1 MLMAASLDTL
11 LLVALAGI
19 PLSALFAGHRLG
31 RWLLVML
38 YVAQLGLLVTLAPG
52 ATTHSSRLA
61 FSLLGNPV
69 GWQLDALGWYFA
81 LVTIGAAGFAAAYAA
96 GEWGEVNGRRGLSLR
111 WLYAGL
117 QINVLAMLLLLSAAD
132 FVSLFIGWE
141 LTSWAGLILMLLG
154 GTEAIRAGRRYIVY
168 AIAGGMAVFAGL
180 VLTYAA
186 TGSLQFAALQAAAPS
201 LGTGQLWTIVLLF
214 VLGFSVK
221 MATMPFHLWQAPAY
235 AYSPGPA
242 SAFLGSISARMGLFA
257 IALVAFK
264 LIGAVQ
270 LDRLVIVPNWVNL
283 RDLLAWAAVFTAILP
298 TFVAMRQ
305 NDARLLLGWHGVG
318 QGGYMLLG
326 LVMADSLGSAGGL
339 LHVFN
344 HATYQAILLMAVFA
358 VIHRTGTA
366 DLNRLGGLVARMPLS
381 FLAMLIGIIGLAG
394 LPPMN
399 GFVSKW
405 MIYRSLIIEG
415 MPLLFVATVVSTL
428 GTVLSV
434 YKLLHNT
441 FLGQLRLEHEHVR
454 EAPWSMTLPMLLLC
468 VVVFVTGVAPGL
480 VLEYVAAVQQAI
492 GLPAVAYILGG
503 IESPAGTLDMLWI
516 SGVLFAGFG
525 IGALLFY
532 LMGGRSKRV
541 HQLDNYAGGHFLT
554 ADVRYQYS
562 DNFYA
567 GLMHRIRPWYRD
579 SFAWAESALVSA
591 LGAVSTLA
599 RGFFEQANPAHWAL
613 VGTTVVMTW
622 MMWHALV

>member
-1 MLMAASLDTL
+1 MIGALDTL
-11 LLVALAGI
+11 LLVALAAI
-19 PLSALFAGHRLG
+19 PLSALLAVSVAG
-31 RWLLVML
+31 RWLLVAL
-38 YVAQLGLLVTLAPG
+38 YALQLGLLFAMTPG
-52 ATTHSSRLA
+52 EAARSGLS
-61 FSLLGNPV
+61 FNLLGNAV

-81 LVTIGAAGFAAAYAA
+81 AVTLGAAGFSAAYAA
-96 GEWGEVNGRRGLSLR
+96 GEWGSVNARGGLSLR
-111 WLYAGL
+111 WLYTGL
-117 QINVLAMLLLLSAAD
+117 QINVLAMLLLLSSAD
-132 FVSLFIGWE
+132 FIALFIGWE
-141 LTSWAGLILMLLG
+141 LTSWAGLILMLLAG
-154 GTEAIRAGRRYIVY
+154 GAAIRAALRYIVY

-180 VLTYAA
+180 VVVHAA
-186 TGSLQFAALQAAAPS
+186 VGSLQFDALRGAAS
-201 LGTGQLWTIVLLF
+201 TLGTGQLWAIALLF

-235 AYSPGPA
+235 AFSPAPG
-242 SAFLGSISARMGLFA
+242 SAFLGSISARMGLFG
-257 IALVAFK
+257 IALVALK
-264 LIGAVQ
+264 LIGVAQ
-270 LDRLVIVPNWVNL
+270 LDRLTLAWDLVSL
-283 RDLLAWAAVFTAILP
+283 RDLLAWVAVLTAILP

-326 LVMADSLGSAGGL
+326 VVVADSLGSAGGL

-344 HATYQAILLMAVFA
+344 HASYQAILLMAVFA

-366 DLNRLGGLVARMPLS
+366 DLNRLGGRMPLT

-405 MIYRSLIIEG
+405 MIYRAVIVDG
-415 MPLLFVATVVSTL
+415 QPLLFVATVISTL
-428 GTVLSV
+428 GTILSV

-441 FLGQLRLEHEHVR
+441 FLGQLRLEHEQVK
-454 EAPWSMTLPMLLLC
+454 EAPWSMTVPMLLLC
-468 VVVFVTGVAPGL
+468 GVVFVTGFAPGL
-480 VLEYVAAVQQAI
+480 VLEYVATAQQAI
-492 GLPAVAYILGG
+492 GLVPVTYILGG
-503 IESPAGTLDMLWI
+503 IESPAGSLDMIWVTAI
-516 SGVLFAGFG
+516 LFAGFG

-532 LMGGRSKRV
+532 GLGGRSRRV

-567 GLMHRIRPWYRD
+567 GLMHRIRPWYRG
-579 SFAWAESALVSA
+579 SFEWAEGALVSA
-591 LGAVSTLA
+591 LGAVSGAA
-599 RGFFEQANPAHWAL
+599 RGFFEQANPAHWVL

-622 MMWHALV
+622 MMWHVLG

>member
-1 MLMAASLDTL
+1 MGVTLDAL
-11 LLVALAGI
+11 LLLALIGI
-19 PLSALFAGHRLG
+19 PLSALLAGNRFG
-31 RWLLVML
+31 RWLLVLL
-38 YVAQLGLLVTLAPG
+38 YVAQLALLVALQPG
-52 ATTHSSRLA
+52 ATVHRSQLA
-61 FSLLGNPV
+61 FDLLGNRV
-69 GWQLDALGWYFA
+69 GWQLDAMGWFFA
-81 LVTIGAAGFAAAYAA
+81 LITIGAAGFAAAYAA
-96 GEWGEVNGRRGLSLR
+96 GEWGDVRRRAGRSLR

-132 FVSLFIGWE
+132 LISLFIGWE

-154 GTEAIRAGRRYIVY
+154 GREAAGASLRYIVY
-168 AIAGGMAVFAGL
+168 AIAGGMAVLGGL
-180 VLTYAA
+180 VLTHAA
-186 TGSLQFAALQAAAPS
+186 VGSLQFAALQAAAPS
-201 LGTGQLWTIVLLF
+201 LDTGQLWTIALLF
-214 VLGFSVK
+214 VTGFSVK

-235 AYSPGPA
+235 AFSPGPA
-242 SAFLGSISARMGLFA
+242 SVFLSSISARMGLFA
-257 IALVAFK
+257 IALVAFR
-264 LIGAVQ
+264 LIGPAQ
-270 LDRLVIVPNWVNL
+270 LDRLVVIPDWVNL
-283 RDLLAWAAVFTAILP
+283 RDLLAWVAVFTAILP

-305 NDARLLLGWHGVG
+305 NDARLLLGWHGIG

-344 HATYQAILLMAVFA
+344 YATYQAIILMAVFA

-405 MIYRSLIIEG
+405 MIYRSLITEG
-415 MPLLFVATVVSTL
+415 MPLLFVATVISTL

-441 FLGQLRLEHEHVR
+441 FLGQLRLEHEQVR

-468 VVVFVTGVAPGL
+468 VLVFVTGVAPGL
-480 VLEYVAAVQQAI
+480 VLEYVALVQQAI
-492 GLPAVAYILGG
+492 GLSPVAYMLGG
-503 IESPAGTLDMLWI
+503 IESSAGTLDMLWI

-525 IGALLFY
+525 IGAVLFY

-579 SFAWAESALVSA
+579 SFAWAESALASA
-591 LGAVSTLA
+591 MGAVSTLA
-599 RGFFEQANPAHWAL
+599 RGFFEQANPAFWAMA
-613 VGTTVVMTW
+613 GTTLVMAW